1 MFTKHLVNTAELNG
15 VIKDQKRKPLE
26 REVDKDLAPASKRC
40 VLIFLLFYFL
50 FKTLFKD
57 ATDLQHC
64 NVSFTCY
71 CLDVFALL
79 VPSLLTSCQR
89 LVDDLLQCCWTRQS
103 CYKLFQQIVIVLHFN
118 NLPARCCV
126 TTL

>member
-79 VPSLLTSCQR
+79 VPSLLIVNGLLMIHCNIVELNRVVTICSNKLLSSCI
-89 LVDDLLQCCWTRQS
+89 S
-103 CYKLFQQIVIVLHFN
+103 
-118 NLPARCCV
+118 
-126 TTL
+126 TTCQHAVV

>member
-50 FKTLFKD
+50 FKTLVKTQG
-57 ATDLQHC
+57 AQALIC
-64 NVSFTCY
+64 VSVVYFSVY
-71 CLDVFALL
+71 
-79 VPSLLTSCQR
+79 
-89 LVDDLLQCCWTRQS
+89 
-103 CYKLFQQIVIVLHFN
+103 LF
-118 NLPARCCV
+118 
-126 TTL
+126 